1 MLRDRYGRFQR
12 DRRGVTG
19 GLERLPPGE
28 SPWHPP
34 CTDDLPMPTTPYVD
48 DDASEVQSL
57 QLKLRLA
64 ADPATSAYQ
73 VSIELSEVD
82 VVVEVLDVD
91 LRRAIRTAAEKCA
104 AQLRDHGY
112 SVTVGEVIGALE
124 EALEN
129 SELVQRS
136 AQPLN

>member
-1 MLRDRYGRFQR
+1 MGELAGACE
-12 DRRGVTG
+12 
-19 GLERLPPGE
+19 LAAPRLAP
-28 SPWHPP
+28 
-34 CTDDLPMPTTPYVD
+34 TVQLPTSMPTAPFVD
-48 DDASEVQSL
+48 EDVGDLQSL

-91 LRRAIRTAAEKCA
+91 LRRAIRSAAEQCA

-112 SVTVGEVIGALE
+112 AVTIGEVIGALE

-129 SELVQRS
+129 CELVQR
-136 AQPLN
+136 AQQPLN